1 MKLQVLHEVSMKCI
15 THLIFFL
22 FLTVWSFSAFCQV
35 SYSPAVIS
43 SYDSVFNRLDPRL
56 QKMVNNP
63 ENKMRGVVLLTGFK
77 LDTLNKQDFTGVV
90 RKDTLRSGY
99 VPEKV
104 LTPDL
109 MVGRAKANGDSLT
122 ISVSPWFMMGD
133 EIKHKIANNQASST
147 YIAWEKEGRVFAG
160 NSSVPDAK
168 NLQLNATASLVLS
181 DKHFAPG
188 KTIYGS
194 GVLLTDDFSQINAPD
209 FKGNTVRLRMKYSYV
224 FKLIALKDDGF

>member
-1 MKLQVLHEVSMKCI
+1 MKCI
-15 THLIFFL
+15 IHLIFSSFL
-22 FLTVWSFSAFCQV
+22 IAGSHSAFGQV

-63 ENKMRGVVLLTGFK
+63 ENRMRGVVLLTGFK
-77 LDTLNKQDFTGVV
+77 LDTLNKQDFTGGV
-90 RKDTLRSGY
+90 RRDTSLLGY

-109 MVGRAKANGDSLT
+109 MVGRAKASGDSLT

-133 EIKHKIANNQASST
+133 EIKHKITNNQASST

-160 NSSVPDAK
+160 SQSTPDAK

-194 GVLLTDDFSQINAPD
+194 GILFTDDFSQINAPD

-224 FKLIALKDDGF
+224 FKLIALKDDGL